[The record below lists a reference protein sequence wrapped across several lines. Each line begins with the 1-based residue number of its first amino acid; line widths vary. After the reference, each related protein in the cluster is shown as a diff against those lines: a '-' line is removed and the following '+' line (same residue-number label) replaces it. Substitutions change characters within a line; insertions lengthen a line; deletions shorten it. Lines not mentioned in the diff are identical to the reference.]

1 MSKYAVVNKNGVVE
15 NMVVWDGVTEF
26 SVADSELIE
35 ATADA
40 RIGGTY
46 DGTFHFVEPTPP
58 EPTAEQLAH
67 EAARQSALNKLSALG
82 LSSEEIT
89 ALLRG

>member
-1 MSKYAVVNKNGVVE
+1 MANYAVVKNGAVE
-15 NMVVWDGVTEF
+15 NMVVWDGETEF
-26 SVADSELIE
+26 SIDGATLVVADSN
-35 ATADA
+35 A

-46 DGTFHFVEPTPP
+46 DGSFHFVEPPTP

-67 EAARQSALNKLSALG
+67 DAARQSALNKLSALG
-82 LSSEEIT
+82 LGSEEII

>member
-1 MSKYAVVNKNGVVE
+1 MANYAVVKNGAVE
-15 NMVVWDGVTEF
+15 NMVIWDGETGFFIDGATLV
-26 SVADSELIE
+26 VADSN
-35 ATADA
+35 A

-46 DGTFHFVEPTPP
+46 DGAFHYVEPPIP

-67 EAARQSALNKLSALG
+67 DAARQSALNKLSALG
-82 LSSEEIT
+82 LSSEEVI